1 MEDDKLKDIFKDFDP
16 ELSSSLQFMTKL
28 QRNME
33 AVEIVR
39 QYNAALRRRNK
50 LAVAIAGLCGFAVGV
65 TLTLLYPFIVEWISS
80 FNITLSLRD
89 ASTLTIDFSYIVWLI
104 VAGVSVFSAWNAYQ
118 IALAKLTP
126 KLHASS

>member
-1 MEDDKLKDIFKDFDP
+1 MEDDKLKDIFRDFDP
-16 ELSSSLQFMTKL
+16 DLSSSLQFISKL

-65 TLTLLYPFIVEWISS
+65 TLTLLYPFIVDWIR
-80 FNITLSLRD
+80 TD
-89 ASTLTIDFSYIVWLI
+89 
-104 VAGVSVFSAWNAYQ
+104 
-118 IALAKLTP
+118 
-126 KLHASS
+126 